1 MRKSPTRPRRFP
13 GCRGAAIIALV
24 VTAFAANAAY
34 DYYWYGAAGDGL
46 WTTPANWSTTRDS
59 YTKAGDYPRSST
71 FSVHVDTAVAPDHHV
86 TIRIPKLASNP
97 AGCGAFEFFDS
108 TGAGTLTLAG
118 EPDAE
123 TGRPSIPL
131 GNNLK
136 FAWTETGHP
145 MRLELLSL
153 NLANG
158 SLSVVE
164 NECAGCGVLVSNCV
178 STTTSNSYYMK
189 LPGQRGGTMTVV
201 DSEITTQIL
210 NASSASDVAGYVFA
224 VTNSTIAIKNGADVG
239 GPGTVVDVFGS
250 TLAFGL
256 YAPYFG
262 AGSVATTN
270 EHPGMKIRFKDS
282 TLKAGSSGWCHF
294 LSAGGELVLDNVT
307 QEGSFKGIGLAG
319 LTTELIDTSLK
330 FYSQNA
336 NGYRGISGTLRL
348 DNSEWVATNGV
359 CMLNG
364 PLALEFAGRAPAF
377 EASAFSGNYPVTLN
391 FLVPK
396 GGYARPPVN
405 RMDNAAT
412 GQVFPSG
419 AAGGAINVLP
429 ESPMA
434 KASGT
439 WIVPLVY
446 VKDSK
451 SSKPV
456 CQLANLPLSELP
468 NERSRFLVTT
478 DYAWDYAD
486 VDGKAESDWTA
497 VEPGFDGAVAGVAVK
512 LVGRPP
518 GTVVVVR

>member
-46 WTTPANWSTTRDS
+46 WTTPANWSTTSDS

-86 TIRIPKLASNP
+86 TIRIPKFASNP

-131 GNNLK
+131 GNNY
-136 FAWTETGHP
+136 F
-145 MRLELLSL
+145 
-153 NLANG
+153 
-158 SLSVVE
+158 
-164 NECAGCGVLVSNCV
+164 
-178 STTTSNSYYMK
+178 MK
-189 LPGQRGGTMTVV
+189 LPGQRGGTMTVA
-201 DSEITTQIL
+201 DSDTTTQIL

-307 QEGSFKGIGLAG
+307 QEGNFKGIGLAG

>member
-46 WTTPANWSTTRDS
+46 WTTPANWSTTSDS

-86 TIRIPKLASNP
+86 TIRIPKFASNP

-178 STTTSNSYYMK
+178 STTTGNNYYMK

-307 QEGSFKGIGLAG
+307 QEGNFKGIGLAG